1 MILGLLR
8 NLSKVDNSLDL
19 SMNYSSDGVYTF
31 SVGNERTRMYS
42 FSSTNVTE
50 CYNKIVEFMECLE
63 DTDKYLDL
71 VRKIEEEPL
80 GV

>member
-1 MILGLLR
+1 MILELLR
-8 NLSKVDNSLDL
+8 NLSKVDSSLDL

-31 SVGNERTRMYS
+31 SVGDEKTRMYS

-63 DTDKYLDL
+63 DTDKYLEL
-71 VRKIEEEPL
+71 VRQIEEEPL

>member
-1 MILGLLR
+1 MILELLR
-8 NLSKVDNSLDL
+8 NLSKVDSSLDL
-19 SMNYSSDGVYTF
+19 SMNYSRDGVYTF
-31 SVGNERTRMYS
+31 SVGDEKTRMYS

-63 DTDKYLDL
+63 DTDKYLEL